1 MFSIIKEWKEYN
13 VDLADLHTWLKANA
27 GAGYSGSS
35 ADYVL
40 TIWFTEEPSE
50 EIKTAIDA
58 YWSGL
63 TSEGEAAKITHR
75 QNLDLAV
82 VAALDA
88 IPLEDWGDM
97 IPAERK
103 LAMGR
108 ALTDSDRE
116 ALLVKYPQS

>member
-1 MFSIIKEWKEYN
+1 MFSIIKEWKEYD

-27 GAGYSGSS
+27 GVLYTGSS

-40 TIWFTEEPSE
+40 TVWFSEEPSE
-50 EIKTAIDA
+50 EIKTAVDGH
-58 YWSGL
+58 WNGL

-88 IPLEDWGDM
+88 IPLEDWADM

-108 ALTDSDRE
+108 TLTDSDRE
-116 ALLVKYPQS
+116 ALLVKYPV